1 MGLCRVIRYYKRKL
15 SLIKYDKLWVEAGI
29 GREEGNA
36 KVDDKESPSSGGW
49 GWTGMVFRQVG

>member
-1 MGLCRVIRYYKRKL
+1 MLL
-15 SLIKYDKLWVEAGI
+15 TKYDKLWVEAGI

>member
-1 MGLCRVIRYYKRKL
+1 MGKAIIRYYKKKR

-36 KVDDKESPSSGGW
+36 KGVTLVW
-49 GWTGMVFRQVG
+49 GMGMDGDGV